1 MLCQKFV
8 FIRAQTFEIEG
19 QDLKY
24 NYILYMQKLGGIVA
38 LLDEEWYVYE
48 TVVHTIFEMPI

>member
-1 MLCQKFV
+1 M
-8 FIRAQTFEIEG
+8 FIRAQTFEIGG

-24 NYILYMQKLGGIVA
+24 KYILYMQKLGGIVA
-38 LLDEEWYVYE
+38 LLDEAWYVYE